1 MRSEAPAL
9 LPIFRSQA
17 QAELLTWLYLH
28 PGQRFGLTDLA
39 RRAGVSLST
48 AHREAERLVKS
59 QLVSESPLGRNR
71 LLEANLDHP
80 AAHALGQLLEVT
92 FGPRQ
97 VVPVEFG
104 GVPGVDRVLIF
115 GSWAARYSGEAGHAP
130 NDIDVMVIGDN
141 VDRAELYAAA
151 DRAQQKLGIPVNPVM
166 RTQSQWD
173 DASDRLSAQVRTQ
186 SWVDVTM
193 KGGAVIVARWRR
205 GEEAIARL
213 LAAREIDG
221 INKSA
226 SDGASVLEQARRRL
240 KIAEA
245 ALRIDRT
252 GLTRTPTMQPTC
264 GDRTPD
270 PEGSA
275 PDAGGRTQGGRGGLA
290 RPVRCRILEVQHAAA
305 TPPRTGLSHHLLQ

>member
-1 MRSEAPAL
+1 MEEGAGVLEPGRVVDVVEIDLPFGGRYLSVMRSEAPAL

-166 RTQSQWD
+166 RTQSQ
-173 DASDRLSAQVRTQ
+173 
-186 SWVDVTM
+186 
-193 KGGAVIVARWRR
+193 
-205 GEEAIARL
+205 
-213 LAAREIDG
+213 
-221 INKSA
+221 
-226 SDGASVLEQARRRL
+226 
-240 KIAEA
+240 
-245 ALRIDRT
+245 
-252 GLTRTPTMQPTC
+252 
-264 GDRTPD
+264 
-270 PEGSA
+270 
-275 PDAGGRTQGGRGGLA
+275 
-290 RPVRCRILEVQHAAA
+290 
-305 TPPRTGLSHHLLQ
+305 